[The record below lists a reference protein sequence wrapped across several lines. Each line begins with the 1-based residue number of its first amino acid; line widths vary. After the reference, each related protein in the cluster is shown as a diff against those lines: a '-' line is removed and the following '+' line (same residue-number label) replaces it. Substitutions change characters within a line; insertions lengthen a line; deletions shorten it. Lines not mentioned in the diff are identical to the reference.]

1 MFAHCLE
8 PGEES
13 WRLICLRLGQSWRE
27 DKSNRDLRHMRNRV
41 RHGILPRLERY
52 LNPAVREALAET
64 AEIARGEEEYW
75 EKEVARV
82 LPLVWHAEDAG
93 GVLQFASL

>member
-1 MFAHCLE
+1 RPLLGTRRTDLEAHLTQ
-8 PGEES
+8 
-13 WRLICLRLGQSWRE
+13 LGQTWRE

-64 AEIARGEEEYW
+64 AEIARGEEEHW
-75 EKEVARV
+75 AQEVARA
-82 LPLVWHAEDAG
+82 LPLVWAAAAERRRDAG
-93 GVLQFASL
+93 ASG